1 MDVQFTI
8 EEVTENPGLY
18 LPSRSIYC
26 LKAYVDGVNS
36 GEMTDIWDALD
47 GFYDWLVDT
56 FNHRGTS
63 IDEVKLIMHYV
74 STDPYDAFDKFF
86 ELLEA
91 FYEEVYDGEE
101 VLPFFAKIKDAPYDY
116 LPQRTIHALYS
127 FFWGVDMAAQGLIG
141 YTDLNLFEEW
151 LQDFYEN
158 SSSWY
163 KIILLYSQDEFS
175 ALEQFQTLYSEF
187 DAMPG
192 HASDVEMPA
201 R

>member
-1 MDVQFTI
+1 MNVQFTI
-8 EEVTENPGLY
+8 QEVTKNPGLY

-26 LKAYVDGVNS
+26 LKAYIEGANS
-36 GEMTDIWDALD
+36 GEMTDVWDALD

-56 FNHRGTS
+56 FSHKGAS
-63 IDEVKLIMHYV
+63 IDEVKLIMHYA
-74 STDPYDAFDKFF
+74 STDPYDAFNQFF

-91 FYEEVYDGEE
+91 FYEDVYDGEE
-101 VLPFFAKIKDAPYDY
+101 MLPFFAKIKDAPFDY

-141 YTDLNLFEEW
+141 YTDLNLFEEY

-175 ALEQFQTLYSEF
+175 ALEQFQTLYAEF
-187 DAMPG
+187 DEMPG